1 MNKILIIEDNE
12 NLARIYKSMLSK
24 NFFDVFIT
32 SDGQQ
37 ALDLLERIHVDLI
50 ITDVMM
56 PNMDGFEFA
65 SLMRETGFDVPIL
78 MITALDSLDDKKRGF
93 KIGVDDYMVKPIDLD
108 EMVLR
113 VEALLR
119 RAKIAHTKQLSVNQ
133 TTLDQMSY
141 TIAYLNQQL
150 TLPQKEFQLLYK
162 LLSYP
167 DKIFTRQQLMDEIWG
182 LDSDTDERTI
192 DVHIKRLRDRLDDNT
207 DFDIVTVRGLGYK
220 AVVNQ

>member
-1 MNKILIIEDNE
+1 M
-12 NLARIYKSMLSK
+12 ARIYQSILSK
-24 NFFDVFIT
+24 NYFDVFIT

-37 ALDLLERIHVDLI
+37 ALDLLETILVDLI

-65 SLMRETGFDVPIL
+65 SLMREAGFEVPIL
-78 MITALDSLDDKKRGF
+78 MITALDSLADKKRGF
-93 KIGVDDYMVKPIDLD
+93 KLGIDDYMVKPIDLD
-108 EMVLR
+108 EMLLR

-119 RAKIAHTKQLSVNQ
+119 RSKIAHTKQLTVND
-133 TTLDQMSY
+133 TILDQSSY
-141 TIAYLNQQL
+141 NVTFNKQQL

-182 LDSDTDERTI
+182 LDTDTDERTI
-192 DVHIKRLRDRLDDNT
+192 DVHIKRLRDRFSDNLD
-207 DFDIVTVRGLGYK
+207 FEIATVRGLGYK
-220 AVVNQ
+220 AVIE

>member
-1 MNKILIIEDNE
+1 MNKILVIEDNE
-12 NLARIYKSMLSK
+12 NLARIYQSILSK
-24 NFFDVFIT
+24 NYFDVFIT

-37 ALDLLERIHVDLI
+37 ALDLLEKIHVDLI

-65 SLMRETGFDVPIL
+65 SLIRDAGFEVPIL
-78 MITALDSLDDKKRGF
+78 MITALDSLEDKKRGF
-93 KIGVDDYMVKPIDLD
+93 KLGIDDYMVKPIDLD

-119 RAKIAHTKQLSVNQ
+119 RAKIAHTKQLTVNE
-133 TTLDQMSY
+133 TILDQSSY
-141 TIAYLNQQL
+141 NVMFNNQQL

-182 LDSDTDERTI
+182 LDTDTDERTI
-192 DVHIKRLRDRLDDNT
+192 DVHIKRLRDRFSDNR
-207 DFDIVTVRGLGYK
+207 DFEIVTVRGLGYK
-220 AVVNQ
+220 AVIE

>member
-1 MNKILIIEDNE
+1 MNKILVIEDNE
-12 NLARIYKSMLSK
+12 NLARIYQSILSK
-24 NFFDVFIT
+24 NYFDVFIT

-37 ALDLLERIHVDLI
+37 ALDLLETILVDLI

-65 SLMRETGFDVPIL
+65 SLMREAGFEVPIL
-78 MITALDSLDDKKRGF
+78 MITALDSLADKKRGF
-93 KIGVDDYMVKPIDLD
+93 KLGIDDYMVKPIDLD
-108 EMVLR
+108 EMLLR

-119 RAKIAHTKQLSVNQ
+119 RSKIAHTKQLSVND
-133 TTLDQMSY
+133 TILDQSSY
-141 TIAYLNQQL
+141 NVTFNKQQL

-182 LDSDTDERTI
+182 LDTDTDERTI
-192 DVHIKRLRDRLDDNT
+192 DVHIKRLRDRFSDNLD
-207 DFDIVTVRGLGYK
+207 FEIATVRGLGYK
-220 AVVNQ
+220 AVIE

>member
-1 MNKILIIEDNE
+1 MNKILVIEDNE
-12 NLARIYKSMLSK
+12 NLARIYQSILSK
-24 NFFDVFIT
+24 NYFDVFIT

-37 ALDLLERIHVDLI
+37 ALDLLEKIHVDLI

-65 SLMRETGFDVPIL
+65 SLMRDTGFEVPIL
-78 MITALDSLDDKKRGF
+78 MITALDSLEDKKRGF
-93 KIGVDDYMVKPIDLD
+93 KLGIDDYMVKPIDLD

-119 RAKIAHTKQLSVNQ
+119 RAKIAHTKQLTVNE
-133 TTLDQMSY
+133 TILDQSSY
-141 TIAYLNQQL
+141 NVMFNNQQL

-182 LDSDTDERTI
+182 LDTDTDERTI
-192 DVHIKRLRDRLDDNT
+192 DVHIKRLRDRFSDNR
-207 DFDIVTVRGLGYK
+207 DFEIVTVRGLGYK
-220 AVVNQ
+220 AVIE

>member
-1 MNKILIIEDNE
+1 MNKILVIEDNE
-12 NLARIYKSMLSK
+12 NLARIYQSILSK
-24 NFFDVFIT
+24 NYFDVFIT

-37 ALDLLERIHVDLI
+37 ALDLLEKILVDLI

-65 SLMRETGFDVPIL
+65 SLMREAGFEVPIL
-78 MITALDSLDDKKRGF
+78 MITALDSLADKKRGF
-93 KIGVDDYMVKPIDLD
+93 KLGIDDYMVKPIDLD
-108 EMVLR
+108 EMLLR

-119 RAKIAHTKQLSVNQ
+119 RSKIAHTKQLTVND
-133 TTLDQMSY
+133 TILDQSSY
-141 TIAYLNQQL
+141 NVIFNKQQL

-182 LDSDTDERTI
+182 LDTDTDERTI
-192 DVHIKRLRDRLDDNT
+192 DVHIKRLRDRFSDNLD
-207 DFDIVTVRGLGYK
+207 FEIVTVRGLGYK
-220 AVVNQ
+220 AVIE

>member
-1 MNKILIIEDNE
+1 MNKILVIEDNE
-12 NLARIYKSMLSK
+12 NLARIYQSILSK
-24 NFFDVFIT
+24 NYFDVFIT

-37 ALDLLERIHVDLI
+37 ALDLLEKIHVDLI

-65 SLMRETGFDVPIL
+65 SLMRDAGFEVPIL
-78 MITALDSLDDKKRGF
+78 MITALDSLEDKKRGF
-93 KIGVDDYMVKPIDLD
+93 KLGIDDYMVKPIDLD

-119 RAKIAHTKQLSVNQ
+119 RAKIAHTKQLTVNE
-133 TTLDQMSY
+133 TILDQNSY
-141 TIAYLNQQL
+141 NVMFNKQQL

-182 LDSDTDERTI
+182 LDTDTDERTI
-192 DVHIKRLRDRLDDNT
+192 DVHIKRLRDRFSDNR
-207 DFDIVTVRGLGYK
+207 DFEIVTVRGLGYK
-220 AVVNQ
+220 AVIE

>member
-1 MNKILIIEDNE
+1 MNKILVIEDNE
-12 NLARIYKSMLSK
+12 NLARIYQSILSK
-24 NFFDVFIT
+24 NYFDVFIT

-37 ALDLLERIHVDLI
+37 ALDLLEKIHVDLI

-65 SLMRETGFDVPIL
+65 SLIRDAGFEVPIL
-78 MITALDSLDDKKRGF
+78 MITALDSLEDKKRGF
-93 KIGVDDYMVKPIDLD
+93 KLGIDDYMVKPIDLD

-119 RAKIAHTKQLSVNQ
+119 RAKIAHTKQLTVNE
-133 TTLDQMSY
+133 TILDQSSY
-141 TIAYLNQQL
+141 NVMFNNQQL

-182 LDSDTDERTI
+182 LDTDTDERTI
-192 DVHIKRLRDRLDDNT
+192 DVHIKRLRDRFLDNR
-207 DFDIVTVRGLGYK
+207 DFEIVTVRGLGYK
-220 AVVNQ
+220 AVIE

>member
-1 MNKILIIEDNE
+1 MNKILVIEDNE
-12 NLARIYKSMLSK
+12 NLARIYQSILSK
-24 NFFDVFIT
+24 NYFDVFIT

-37 ALDLLERIHVDLI
+37 ALDLLEKIHVDLI

-65 SLMRETGFDVPIL
+65 SLMRDAGFEVPIL
-78 MITALDSLDDKKRGF
+78 MITALDSLEDKKRGF
-93 KIGVDDYMVKPIDLD
+93 KLGIDDYMVKPIDLD

-119 RAKIAHTKQLSVNQ
+119 RAKIAHTKQLTVNE
-133 TTLDQMSY
+133 TILDQSSY
-141 TIAYLNQQL
+141 NVMFNNQQL

-182 LDSDTDERTI
+182 LDTDTDERTI
-192 DVHIKRLRDRLDDNT
+192 DVHIKRLRDRFSDNS
-207 DFDIVTVRGLGYK
+207 DFEIVTVRGLGYK
-220 AVVNQ
+220 AVIE

>member
-1 MNKILIIEDNE
+1 MNKILVIEDNE
-12 NLARIYKSMLSK
+12 NLARIYQSILSK
-24 NFFDVFIT
+24 NYFDVFII

-37 ALDLLERIHVDLI
+37 ALDLLEKIHVDLI

-65 SLMRETGFDVPIL
+65 SLMRDAGFEVPIL
-78 MITALDSLDDKKRGF
+78 MITALDSLEDKKRGF
-93 KIGVDDYMVKPIDLD
+93 KLGIDDYMVKPIDLD

-119 RAKIAHTKQLSVNQ
+119 RAKIAHTKQLTVNE
-133 TTLDQMSY
+133 TILDQSSY
-141 TIAYLNQQL
+141 NVMFNNQQL

-182 LDSDTDERTI
+182 LDTDTDERTI
-192 DVHIKRLRDRLDDNT
+192 DVHIKRLRDRFSDNR
-207 DFDIVTVRGLGYK
+207 DFEIVTVRGLGYK
-220 AVVNQ
+220 AVIE

>member
-1 MNKILIIEDNE
+1 MNKILVIEDNE
-12 NLARIYKSMLSK
+12 NLARIYQSILSK
-24 NFFDVFIT
+24 NYFDVFIT

-37 ALDLLERIHVDLI
+37 ALDLLEKIHVDLI

-65 SLMRETGFDVPIL
+65 SLMRDAGFEMPIL
-78 MITALDSLDDKKRGF
+78 MITALDSLEDKKRGF
-93 KIGVDDYMVKPIDLD
+93 KLGIDDYMVKPIDLD

-119 RAKIAHTKQLSVNQ
+119 RAKIAHTKQLTVNE
-133 TTLDQMSY
+133 TILDQSSY
-141 TIAYLNQQL
+141 NVMFNNQQL

-182 LDSDTDERTI
+182 LDTDTDERTI
-192 DVHIKRLRDRLDDNT
+192 DVHIKRLRDRFSDNR
-207 DFDIVTVRGLGYK
+207 DFEIVTVRGLGYK
-220 AVVNQ
+220 AVIE

>member
-1 MNKILIIEDNE
+1 MNKILVIEDNE
-12 NLARIYKSMLSK
+12 NLARIYQSILSK
-24 NFFDVFIT
+24 NYFDVFIT

-37 ALDLLERIHVDLI
+37 ALDLLEKIHVDLI

-65 SLMRETGFDVPIL
+65 SLMRDAGFEVPIL
-78 MITALDSLDDKKRGF
+78 MITALDSLEDKKQGF
-93 KIGVDDYMVKPIDLD
+93 KLGIDDYMVKPIDLD

-119 RAKIAHTKQLSVNQ
+119 RAKIAHTKQLTVNETILEQ
-133 TTLDQMSY
+133 SSY
-141 TIAYLNQQL
+141 NVMFNNQQL

-182 LDSDTDERTI
+182 LDTDTDERTI
-192 DVHIKRLRDRLDDNT
+192 DVHIKRLRDRFSDNLD
-207 DFDIVTVRGLGYK
+207 FEIVTVRGLGYK
-220 AVVNQ
+220 AVIE

>member
-1 MNKILIIEDNE
+1 MNKILVIEDNE
-12 NLARIYKSMLSK
+12 NLARIYQSILSK
-24 NFFDVFIT
+24 NYFDVFIT

-37 ALDLLERIHVDLI
+37 ALDLLEKIHVDLI

-65 SLMRETGFDVPIL
+65 SLMRDAGFEVPIL
-78 MITALDSLDDKKRGF
+78 MITALDSLEDKKRGF
-93 KIGVDDYMVKPIDLD
+93 KLGIDDYMVKPIDLD

-119 RAKIAHTKQLSVNQ
+119 RAKIAHTKQLTVNE
-133 TTLDQMSY
+133 TILDQSSY
-141 TIAYLNQQL
+141 NVMFNNQQL

-182 LDSDTDERTI
+182 LDTDTDERTI
-192 DVHIKRLRDRLDDNT
+192 DVHIKRLRDRFSDNR
-207 DFDIVTVRGLGYK
+207 DFEIVTVRGLGYK
-220 AVVNQ
+220 AVIE

>member
-1 MNKILIIEDNE
+1 MNKILVIEDNE
-12 NLARIYKSMLSK
+12 NLARIYQSILSK
-24 NFFDVFIT
+24 NYFDVFIT

-37 ALDLLERIHVDLI
+37 ALDLLEKIHVDLI

-65 SLMRETGFDVPIL
+65 SLMRDAGFEVPIL
-78 MITALDSLDDKKRGF
+78 MITALDSLEDKKRGF
-93 KIGVDDYMVKPIDLD
+93 KLGIDDYMVKPIDLD

-119 RAKIAHTKQLSVNQ
+119 RAKIAHTKQLTVNETILEQ
-133 TTLDQMSY
+133 SSY
-141 TIAYLNQQL
+141 NVMFNNQQL

-182 LDSDTDERTI
+182 LDTDTDERTI
-192 DVHIKRLRDRLDDNT
+192 DVHIKRLRDRFSDNR
-207 DFDIVTVRGLGYK
+207 DFEIVTVRGLGYK
-220 AVVNQ
+220 AVIE

>member
-1 MNKILIIEDNE
+1 MNKILVIEDNE
-12 NLARIYKSMLSK
+12 NLARIYQSILSK
-24 NFFDVFIT
+24 NYFDVFIT

-37 ALDLLERIHVDLI
+37 ALDLLEKIHVDLI

-65 SLMRETGFDVPIL
+65 SLMRDAGFEVPIL
-78 MITALDSLDDKKRGF
+78 MITALDSLEDKKRGF
-93 KIGVDDYMVKPIDLD
+93 KLGIDDYMVKPIDLD

-119 RAKIAHTKQLSVNQ
+119 RAKIAHTKQLTVNE
-133 TTLDQMSY
+133 TILDQSSY
-141 TIAYLNQQL
+141 NVMFNNQQL

-182 LDSDTDERTI
+182 LDTDTDERTI
-192 DVHIKRLRDRLDDNT
+192 DVHIKRLRDRFLDNR
-207 DFDIVTVRGLGYK
+207 DFEIVTVRGLGYK
-220 AVVNQ
+220 AVIE

>member
-12 NLARIYKSMLSK
+12 NLARIYKSMLTK
-24 NFFDVFIT
+24 NYFDVFIT

-37 ALDLLERIHVDLI
+37 ALDLLEKIHVDLI

-56 PNMDGFEFA
+56 PNIDGFEFA
-65 SLMRETGFDVPIL
+65 SLMRDAGLEVPIL
-78 MITALDSLDDKKRGF
+78 MITARDSLEDKKRGF
-93 KIGVDDYMVKPIDLD
+93 KLGVDDYMVKPIDLD

-119 RAKIAHTKQLSVNQ
+119 RAKIAHTKQLNINQ
-133 TTLDQMSY
+133 TTLDQNSY
-141 TIAYLNQQL
+141 TVSFLEQQI

-192 DVHIKRLRDRLDDNT
+192 DVHIKRLRDRFIDNLD
-207 DFDIVTVRGLGYK
+207 FEIVTVRGLGYK
-220 AVVNQ
+220 AVVTS

>member
-1 MNKILIIEDNE
+1 MNKILVIEDNE
-12 NLARIYKSMLSK
+12 NLARIYQSILSK
-24 NFFDVFIT
+24 NYFDVFIT

-37 ALDLLERIHVDLI
+37 ALDLLEKIHVDLI

-65 SLMRETGFDVPIL
+65 SLMRDAGFEMPIL
-78 MITALDSLDDKKRGF
+78 MITALDSLEDKKRGF
-93 KIGVDDYMVKPIDLD
+93 KLGIDDYMVKPINLD

-119 RAKIAHTKQLSVNQ
+119 RAKIAHTKQLTVNETILEQ
-133 TTLDQMSY
+133 SSY
-141 TIAYLNQQL
+141 NVMFNNQQL

-182 LDSDTDERTI
+182 LDTDTDERTI
-192 DVHIKRLRDRLDDNT
+192 DVHIKRLRDRFSDNR
-207 DFDIVTVRGLGYK
+207 DFEIVTVRGLGYK
-220 AVVNQ
+220 AVIK

>member
-1 MNKILIIEDNE
+1 MNKILVIEDNE
-12 NLARIYKSMLSK
+12 NLARIYQSILSK
-24 NFFDVFIT
+24 NYFDVFIT

-37 ALDLLERIHVDLI
+37 ALDLLEKIHVDLI

-65 SLMRETGFDVPIL
+65 SLMRDAGFEVPIL
-78 MITALDSLDDKKRGF
+78 MITALDSLEDKKRGF
-93 KIGVDDYMVKPIDLD
+93 KLGIDDYMVKPIDLD

-119 RAKIAHTKQLSVNQ
+119 RAKIAHTKQLTVNE
-133 TTLDQMSY
+133 TILDQSSY
-141 TIAYLNQQL
+141 DVMFNNQQL

-182 LDSDTDERTI
+182 LDTDTDERTI
-192 DVHIKRLRDRLDDNT
+192 DVHIKRLRDRFSDNR
-207 DFDIVTVRGLGYK
+207 DFEIVTVRGLGYK
-220 AVVNQ
+220 AVIE

>member
-1 MNKILIIEDNE
+1 MNKILVIEDNE
-12 NLARIYKSMLSK
+12 NLARIYQSILSK
-24 NFFDVFIT
+24 NYFDVFIT
-32 SDGQQ
+32 TDGQQ
-37 ALDLLERIHVDLI
+37 ALDLLEKIHVDII

-65 SLMRETGFDVPIL
+65 SLMRDAGFEVPIL
-78 MITALDSLDDKKRGF
+78 MITALDSLEDKKRGF
-93 KIGVDDYMVKPIDLD
+93 KLGIDDYMVKPIDLD

-119 RAKIAHTKQLSVNQ
+119 RAKIAHTKQLTVNE
-133 TTLDQMSY
+133 TILDQSSY
-141 TIAYLNQQL
+141 NVMFNNQQL

-182 LDSDTDERTI
+182 LDTDTDERTI
-192 DVHIKRLRDRLDDNT
+192 DVHIKRLRDRFSDNR
-207 DFDIVTVRGLGYK
+207 DFEIVTVRGLGYK
-220 AVVNQ
+220 AVIE

>member
-1 MNKILIIEDNE
+1 MNKILVIEDNE
-12 NLARIYKSMLSK
+12 NLARIYQSILSK
-24 NFFDVFIT
+24 NYFDVFIT

-37 ALDLLERIHVDLI
+37 ALDLLEKIHVDLI

-65 SLMRETGFDVPIL
+65 SLMRDAGFEVPIL
-78 MITALDSLDDKKRGF
+78 MITALDSLENKKRGF
-93 KIGVDDYMVKPIDLD
+93 KLGIDDYMVKPIDLD

-119 RAKIAHTKQLSVNQ
+119 RAKIAHTKQLTVNE
-133 TTLDQMSY
+133 TILDQSSY
-141 TIAYLNQQL
+141 NVMFNNQQL

-182 LDSDTDERTI
+182 LDTDTDERTI
-192 DVHIKRLRDRLDDNT
+192 DVHIKRLRDRFSDNR
-207 DFDIVTVRGLGYK
+207 DFEIVTVRGLGYK
-220 AVVNQ
+220 AVIE